1 MTIILCW
8 MSAFS
13 IILYWILAC
22 LVGIEYELKTW
33 MSLMRDLVIISIA
46 APLVIKKLKSIN
58 IAVLLLMIIIIDLT
72 YIIMDPKQVIMLV
85 LMFAMNGAWTY
96 LLTLNNYIT
105 AIIWL
110 MSFLVQN
117 FLLGTFK
124 DELITMFG
132 ENEIGVQWAHSM
144 ALQTGIQ
151 LLIVDLFP
159 ILLVKNHE
167 SIRKQMIGKQ

>member
-1 MTIILCW
+1 
-8 MSAFS
+8 
-13 IILYWILAC
+13 
-22 LVGIEYELKTW
+22 
-33 MSLMRDLVIISIA
+33 
-46 APLVIKKLKSIN
+46 
-58 IAVLLLMIIIIDLT
+58 
-72 YIIMDPKQVIMLV
+72 
-85 LMFAMNGAWTY
+85 
-96 LLTLNNYIT
+96 
-105 AIIWL
+105 